1 MTVLNMLS
9 GTDLPERARE
19 GRTVRGFGD
28 WKAEHTN
35 GTGSN
40 QSDESGITSKKKNME
55 FGSHRQNEPALLMEF
70 PLCHHSV
77 AWNYVSPK
85 HYLKVELFF
94 TLFYSFNGIFLLA
107 AWMC

>member
-1 MTVLNMLS
+1 MELTCQR
-9 GTDLPERARE
+9 EQERE
-19 GRTVRGFGD
+19 GQLEDLGD

-40 QSDESGITSKKKNME
+40 QSDESGITSKKENME

-85 HYLKVELFF
+85 HYLKGELFF
-94 TLFYSFNGIFLLA
+94 TL
-107 AWMC
+107 